1 MLTPFD
7 DVVGLFD
14 DFGGRAYVVTWGLA
28 WFELFAKSYVFWF
41 VSAVPTV
48 RVVPSKTNS
57 FLLRV
62 CVLSLLSILTL
73 SSAEFELE
81 NKLLFISYF
90 FKVTLVDLGNN
101 KLSSFT
107 E

>member
-14 DFGGRAYVVTWGLA
+14 DFGGRAYVVTKGFA
-28 WFELFAKSYVFWF
+28 WFELFAESQVFWF

-62 CVLSLLSILTL
+62 CVFSFLSMFAL
-73 SSAEFELE
+73 SSAEFELD
-81 NKLLFISYF
+81 NKLVLISYF
-90 FKVTLVDLGNN
+90 FKVTLVDRGN
-101 KLSSFT
+101 KRLSSFT